1 MKEPEPFLV
10 QFDHRPLWRKIV
22 MAILMPRVAI
32 AGLRFSR
39 TGKQEDYWRHEYWIR
54 GSKGMA
60 DLIIHKD
67 KLIAHY
73 CEQAFRLR
81 YGIDP

>member
-1 MKEPEPFLV
+1 MREPGLSS
-10 QFDHRPLWRKIV
+10 DNRPLWRKIGV
-22 MAILMPRVAI
+22 ALLMPRVAI
-32 AGLRFSR
+32 AGIRFAR
-39 TGKQEDYWRHEYWIR
+39 TGAQKDYWRHMYYLH
-54 GSKGMA
+54 GSKGIA
-60 DLIIHKD
+60 DIIIHKD